1 MIFISNPNNSP
12 VAEAFLLQLS
22 PKYRDLCDKQHYL
35 HLKLWR
41 NLYLHV
47 LCKWWK
53 NYQFKLIT
61 DQSVLF
67 CSGEALVV
75 RIDLKQTG
83 YKFNDNLYNSRS
95 GPHNAQKR
103 NRAQGGSWPLV
114 FCQLFPCIF
123 YALKRVTNKPLSLLN
138 FCFWFFLFCSS
149 LIAFWWIVAKVFWEP
164 WYI

>member
-1 MIFISNPNNSP
+1 MFYFDFNDMFFLVCIFWAYDIHLQIQINPPLRRLSCCM
-12 VAEAFLLQLS
+12 QLS

-75 RIDLKQTG
+75 RIDLIQTG

-103 NRAQGGSWPLV
+103 NRAQGELTTRFLPIIPMHIL
-114 FCQLFPCIF
+114 C
-123 YALKRVTNKPLSLLN
+123 LKKGD
-138 FCFWFFLFCSS
+138 
-149 LIAFWWIVAKVFWEP
+149 K
-164 WYI
+164 

>member
-1 MIFISNPNNSP
+1 MIFISNPNKSP

-103 NRAQGGSWPLV
+103 NRAQGELTTRFLPIIPMHIL
-114 FCQLFPCIF
+114 C
-123 YALKRVTNKPLSLLN
+123 LKKGD
-138 FCFWFFLFCSS
+138 
-149 LIAFWWIVAKVFWEP
+149 K
-164 WYI
+164 